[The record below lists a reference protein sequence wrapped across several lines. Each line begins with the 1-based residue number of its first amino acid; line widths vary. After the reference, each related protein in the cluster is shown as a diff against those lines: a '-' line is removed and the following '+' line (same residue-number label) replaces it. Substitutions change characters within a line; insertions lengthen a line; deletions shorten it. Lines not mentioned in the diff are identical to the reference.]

1 MKKLFI
7 FLLSFISLI
16 ASAQQSAFDKFKQQQ
31 NSKFDQFKT
40 DKQAEFDAFRKRVNE
55 EYADFM
61 RKAWESFPAHEA
73 EKPKKE
79 PEVKP
84 IEFVEE
90 TPAPKPKPREEQ
102 RPPKE
107 LIHPNRRLRP
117 SRWRLR

>member
-1 MKKLFI
+1 MRKSVFI
-7 FLLSFISLI
+7 AALLV
-16 ASAQQSAFDKFKQQQ
+16 AAMPMVAQQSAFDRFKEQQ
-31 NSKFDQFKT
+31 NSKFDQFKS

-84 IEFVEE
+84 IQTKKLHTF
-90 TPAPKPKPREEQ
+90 
-102 RPPKE
+102 
-107 LIHPNRRLRP
+107 
-117 SRWRLR
+117 W